1 MRVFIADDAAF
12 IREFM
17 KSLFKKMGAQVVGE
31 AENGEEVL
39 QRLPRT
45 LPDLLVMD
53 VVMPLMS
60 GKDALKI
67 LRPQYPHIKV
77 LICTTLALDV
87 ALDPKLFDARLNKP
101 FNLSEFKEA
110 LISLGFTKGAQDGS
124 YETGS

>member
-12 IREFM
+12 IREFL
-17 KSLFKKMGAQVVGE
+17 KSLFQNMGWQVVGE
-31 AENGEEVL
+31 AETGEEVL
-39 QRLPRT
+39 ERLPRM

-53 VVMPLMS
+53 IVMPLMS

-77 LICTTLALDV
+77 LICTTLVNDV
-87 ALDPKLFDARLNKP
+87 VVDSNLFDAKLNKP
-101 FNLSEFKEA
+101 FNLDEFKA
-110 LISLGFTKGAQDGS
+110 TLTSLGFKKGAPYGS

>member
-17 KSLFKKMGAQVVGE
+17 KSLFQQLSCQVVGE

-39 QRLPRT
+39 EKLPRS
-45 LPDLLVMD
+45 LPDLLVLD

-67 LRPQYPHIKV
+67 LRPQYPQLKV
-77 LICTTLALDV
+77 LICTTLGNEVVLD
-87 ALDPKLFDARLNKP
+87 ASLFDGRLNKP
-101 FNLSEFKEA
+101 FNLDEFKHA
-110 LISLGFTKGAQDGS
+110 LKQLGFTKGVEDGR
-124 YETGS
+124 YATGT